1 MQPGGNWPWMKTAF
15 PSILTAGMAE
25 NGVEIVPAEWQIWWW
40 ADEVLL
46 ICLHCL
52 VFIALLPL
60 LFNTDLEVL
69 HNTIK
74 VRKEKVYR
82 SERKIK
88 SGLSEDDMIIY
99 VEIWKNQPKSPGTNG
114 QFIAM
119 LWDTR

>member
-1 MQPGGNWPWMKTAF
+1 MVRNKAF
-15 PSILTAGMAE
+15 PLTSGTKE
-25 NGVEIVPAEWQIWWW
+25 G
-40 ADEVLL
+40 
-46 ICLHCL
+46 HS
-52 VFIALLPL
+52 LLPL